1 VDDGDGKHVLPVTV
15 RLPLVTITPS
25 SPTPTLT
32 PTPRQTLKQ
41 NGSQNQGT
49 HFIPAKER
57 KALRKLAALESQAQ
71 SHIQAELK
79 GKSKGKEMEKGKE
92 YRRNDIR
99 VGDTLKVK
107 GRIDEYRRGGEWVRV
122 VVVEPGSGGFVGMS
136 SSSYHFHVPSHQLF
150 FSSSL
155 ESIAHQCYGLYRLL
169 RD

>member
-15 RLPLVTITPS
+15 RLPLVSITPS
-25 SPTPTLT
+25 TLPPTST
-32 PTPRQTLKQ
+32 PNARQTQ
-41 NGSQNQGT
+41 SETGTQNQGT

-57 KALRKLAALESQAQ
+57 KALRKLAVLESQAQ
-71 SHIQAELK
+71 SQAQAELK
-79 GKSKGKEMEKGKE
+79 RKSKGKDTEKG

-99 VGDTLKVK
+99 VGDTLKVR

-155 ESIAHQCYGLYRLL
+155 ESMAHQCYGLYRLL
-169 RD
+169 RV